1 MFREFSSIWEIQVHN
16 VTGTLPIEQGQL
28 YVTPQDKLV
37 VNQGNGVL
45 VKERHG
51 VGFRANIPSPL
62 LVA

>member
-1 MFREFSSIWEIQVHN
+1 MTYTFHN
-16 VTGTLPIEQGQL
+16 VAGTLPIEQGQL

-51 VGFRANIPSPL
+51 VGFGANIPSPL
-62 LVA
+62 LAA